1 MDNMKKYLLLIMF
14 AVAGLSTYAQT
25 ATQILNK
32 TASVVGRKGGASA
45 NFKISSSKFGST
57 SGSIAIKGNKFTAH
71 TPQAI
76 VWFDGKTQWSY
87 MKKTQEVNITNP
99 DQAKQMSMNPYT
111 FINIYK
117 TGYRATITSKSGSNY
132 TIRLYAYNQKRTVQ
146 EMYITINKKT
156 YIPSQVKMR
165 QGNSWSTI
173 NVSNFKAKN
182 QPNSIFTFNAK
193 DCPQAE
199 VIDLR

>member
-1 MDNMKKYLLLIMF
+1 MNL
-14 AVAGLSTYAQT
+14 
-25 ATQILNK
+25 
-32 TASVVGRKGGASA
+32 
-45 NFKISSSKFGST
+45 
-57 SGSIAIKGNKFTAH
+57 
-71 TPQAI
+71 
-76 VWFDGKTQWSY
+76 
-87 MKKTQEVNITNP
+87 TNP

>member
-32 TASVVGRKGGASA
+32 TASVIGRKGGASA
-45 NFKISSSKFGST
+45 NFKISSSKYGST

-87 MKKTQEVNITNP
+87 MKKT
-99 DQAKQMSMNPYT
+99 
-111 FINIYK
+111 
-117 TGYRATITSKSGSNY
+117 
-132 TIRLYAYNQKRTVQ
+132 
-146 EMYITINKKT
+146 
-156 YIPSQVKMR
+156 
-165 QGNSWSTI
+165 
-173 NVSNFKAKN
+173 
-182 QPNSIFTFNAK
+182 
-193 DCPQAE
+193 
-199 VIDLR
+199 